1 MRARALFLCVQ
12 LQSGHICMYNVA
24 LGEHGVQLHADSSL
38 MGIGC
43 AANLGTRARTVT
55 TYLYALATYD
65 LTCVLVC

>member
-1 MRARALFLCVQ
+1 MCVQ

-24 LGEHGVQLHADSSL
+24 LGEHAVQLHADSSL

-55 TYLYALATYD
+55 THLSSLAACD
-65 LTCVLVC
+65 LTCVLAC